1 MTDKHYETV
10 IQCVG
15 CVNGITLG
23 RKPRKCTECTHGFVI
38 ELSVPESLQV

>member
-1 MTDKHYETV
+1 MTDRYYERVTS
-10 IQCVG
+10 CPG

-23 RKPRKCTECTHGFVI
+23 RKPRKCTECTNGFVI